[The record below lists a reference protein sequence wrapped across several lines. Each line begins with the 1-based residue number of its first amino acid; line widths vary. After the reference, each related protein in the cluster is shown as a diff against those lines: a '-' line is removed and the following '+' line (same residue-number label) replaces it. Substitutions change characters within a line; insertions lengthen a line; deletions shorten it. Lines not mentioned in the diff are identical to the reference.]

1 MACDWSSKRHSNG
14 SDKGVSAYTTGL
26 RNLGKDEIEIVDVNK
41 NPNEIREL
49 LLNIASY
56 VIEEDV
62 ILHAGETIGED
73 NTQRLRIVKSEG
85 VNVDGESLKI
95 LYE

>member
-1 MACDWSSKRHSNG
+1 M
-14 SDKGVSAYTTGL
+14 
-26 RNLGKDEIEIVDVNK
+26 DVNK

-73 NTQRLRIVKSEG
+73 NTQRLRIVKSER

>member
-1 MACDWSSKRHSNG
+1 M
-14 SDKGVSAYTTGL
+14 

-73 NTQRLRIVKSEG
+73 NTQRLRIVKSER